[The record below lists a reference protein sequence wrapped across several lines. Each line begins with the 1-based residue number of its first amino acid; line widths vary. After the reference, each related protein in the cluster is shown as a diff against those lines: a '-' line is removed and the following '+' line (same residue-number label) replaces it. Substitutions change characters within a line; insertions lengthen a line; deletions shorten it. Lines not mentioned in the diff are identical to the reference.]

1 MRWQGCD
8 PTGFPAGGA
17 CNCGTGRRRRWLRH
31 ASLLPTTAVVFA
43 CVLFS
48 CSTARGNGT
57 TRGGSTKKTERGGSL
72 VRRAPAPAA
81 GTQGRQQQ
89 QRQQKPRSDPDQ
101 QYFNATGYP
110 FPLGPFLN
118 RPTIRKELVKGAI
131 WGFEQP
137 QSLGGSNVT
146 ANIRMTVVRLQS
158 GGLWVHAPIAPT
170 REQAGWPGGWRPA
183 RAASMQRQL
192 PLVGPCSA
200 LSRLAAWPFSARLAS
215 RPLTIAS

>member
-1 MRWQGCD
+1 MFGCS
-8 PTGFPAGGA
+8 FL
-17 CNCGTGRRRRWLRH
+17 CR
-31 ASLLPTTAVVFA
+31 S
-43 CVLFS
+43 
-48 CSTARGNGT
+48 T
-57 TRGGSTKKTERGGSL
+57 TRGGSTTRSGGTNKTERGGSL

-118 RPTIRKELVKGAI
+118 RPTIRKEIVKGAI

-146 ANIRMTVVRLQS
+146 ANIRMTVVRLQA

-170 REQAGWPGGWRPA
+170 RKQGGWPLARVDTAWAA
-183 RAASMQRQL
+183 RARASEQCQL
-192 PLVGPCSA
+192 RVNPAPPRPSWRHGP
-200 LSRLAAWPFSARLAS
+200 S
-215 RPLTIAS
+215 RPRLPRAPSHRFLLLMLLLLLQGSACAW